1 MTANPHL
8 KRTYSWK
15 IEKSV
20 SQAAVTLAPGAT
32 ADVTYTVVATPTG
45 SVDSDWGVKGHVS
58 MLEEIFPQPDPAPVV
73 NTVNVTIQPDAAVA
87 PVTCVPAPFPVD
99 LEHEES
105 RVRLR
110 VATARMASG
119 PRGCAHMRATQVKRQ
134 RPQRAGRRSTSATRP

>member
-45 SVDSDWGVKGHVS
+45 SVDSDWGVSGHVV
-58 MLEEIFPQPDPAPVV
+58 D
-73 NTVNVTIQPDAAVA
+73 DGGD
-87 PVTCVPAPFPVD
+87 VPR
-99 LEHEES
+99 S
-105 RVRLR
+105 RIR
-110 VATARMASG
+110 
-119 PRGCAHMRATQVKRQ
+119 PRSSIR
-134 RPQRAGRRSTSATRP
+134 

>member
-45 SVDSDWGVKGHVS
+45 SVDSDWGVSGHVS
-58 MLEEIFPQPDPAPVV
+58 MQEECSPAGSGPRGQ
-73 NTVNVTIQPDAAVA
+73 TVNVTI
-87 PVTCVPAPFPVD
+87 
-99 LEHEES
+99 
-105 RVRLR
+105 
-110 VATARMASG
+110 
-119 PRGCAHMRATQVKRQ
+119 K
-134 RPQRAGRRSTSATRP
+134 AGRLPVPPVRAFLRRSRSTSTRTVSTATTPPPLPTPTARATRTCGQRR